1 LDFELTLRNVA
12 ELAVPTLADAC
23 TVDIL
28 LETGDVR
35 RVAATKGELNR
46 AWYAAVESHP
56 LLATLRSGQSSLYR
70 DLDELDTSL
79 DQDALTA
86 LRALGIHSLLLV
98 PLEARGRVLGAITCF
113 GLATRAVYSPIEQ
126 ALAEELG
133 RRCGLAIDNARLH
146 AEAQRAT
153 HLRDEFLS
161 VAAHELKTP
170 MTTLRGYAQ
179 LLGRSLGEGQLPP
192 LGLLQRG
199 IDAIDWQSEKL
210 VKLTEQLLDVSRIEA
225 GKLQLRQQPA
235 DLVEVV
241 RGIVQSVQGTTQ
253 KHTLTLTAPE
263 TCLATVDAMRLEQVV
278 ANLVGNAVKYS
289 PNGGAIEI
297 TLGTPDPTRIELVV
311 QDWGLG
317 IPADRRENL
326 FDRFYQA
333 HGEGNFGGLGLGLY
347 VSRQIVEL
355 HGGTIEA
362 DFPDSGGSRFVV
374 SLPAG

>member
-1 LDFELTLRNVA
+1 VA
-12 ELAVPTLADAC
+12 P
-23 TVDIL
+23 
-28 LETGDVR
+28 
-35 RVAATKGELNR
+35 
-46 AWYAAVESHP
+46 
-56 LLATLRSGQSSLYR
+56 
-70 DLDELDTSL
+70 
-79 DQDALTA
+79 
-86 LRALGIHSLLLV
+86 LRALGIRSLMLA

-113 GLATRAVYSPIEQ
+113 GFDTREPYTPVEQ

-179 LLGRSLGEGQLPP
+179 LLGRSLGEGHIPP
-192 LGLLQRG
+192 LALLQRG
-199 IDAIDWQSEKL
+199 VEAIDWQSEKL
-210 VKLTEQLLDVSRIEA
+210 VRLTEQLLDVSRFEA
-225 GKLQLRQQPA
+225 GKLQLSQQSA
-235 DLVEVV
+235 DLVVLV
-241 RGIVQSVQGTTQ
+241 RGIVQSVQETTQ
-253 KHTLTLTAPE
+253 KHTLTLIAPE
-263 TCLATVDAMRLEQVV
+263 TCFATVDSTRFEQVV

-289 PNGGAIEI
+289 PNGGAIEV
-297 TLGTPDPTRIELVV
+297 TLAEPEPTRIEMVV
-311 QDWGLG
+311 RDWGLG
-317 IPADRRENL
+317 IPADRREHL

-362 DFPDSGGSRFVV
+362 DFPSSGGSRFVV
-374 SLPAG
+374 SLPAS